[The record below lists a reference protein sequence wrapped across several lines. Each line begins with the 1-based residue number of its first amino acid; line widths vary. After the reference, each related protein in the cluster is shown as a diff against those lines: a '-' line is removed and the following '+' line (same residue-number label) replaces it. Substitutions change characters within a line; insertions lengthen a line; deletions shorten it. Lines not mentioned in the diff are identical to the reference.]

1 MAEPTA
7 VLHVRIPRELHA
19 RLSEYARRNRRS
31 ITSATIVLLE
41 KVLEAEE
48 ESGMD

>member
-19 RLSEYARRNRRS
+19 RLSEYARRDRRS
-31 ITSATIVLLE
+31 ITSAAIVLLE
-41 KVLEAEE
+41 KALDAEE
-48 ESGMD
+48 GSSVD